1 MAAYYIGL
9 MSGTSADGIDV
20 ALVTF
25 NSEKDAQEAK
35 PRLVASHYQAYD
47 AQIKSQITS
56 LYCSGNDEI
65 ERANRLDKALAQH
78 FAEAVNTLL
87 RLANISADDVV
98 AIGNHGQTIRHRPSL
113 PNQNEAFPFTVQIG
127 CSQTLACL
135 TRIPVVGQFRG
146 KDIALGGQGAPLV
159 PPFHQFILAS
169 TPAVKQTNIIVNI
182 GGIANLT
189 YLPSP
194 PEQQH
199 VLGYDTGP
207 GNCLLDDWYQYHH
220 NQGCFDENGAWAASG
235 QCNDELLTALLSDA
249 YFSQP
254 APKSTGREIF
264 NLAWLTQHL
273 NARVIKPEDVQ
284 ATLLSFTAKTIV
296 NEVQK
301 LTASSQ
307 HTNPHEANATNL
319 PNVWLCGG
327 GRLNSP
333 LTKALAQQL
342 NTTVAPIDELG
353 IDGDQLEAMAFAWL
367 AYAFKQQLHSNLP
380 AVTGASASTT
390 LGVLFTP

>member
-1 MAAYYIGL
+1 MATYYIGL

-25 NSEKDAQEAK
+25 NDDKSGKETR

-47 AQIKSQITS
+47 EQIKAQITS
-56 LYCSGNDEI
+56 LYCSGSDEI
-65 ERANRLDKALAQH
+65 ERANRLDKALAQR
-78 FAEAVNTLL
+78 FAQAVEELL
-87 RLANISADDVV
+87 RVADISADDVI

-113 PNQNEAFPFTVQIG
+113 PNQAEAFPFTLQIG

-135 TRIPVVGQFRG
+135 TGIPVVGQFRV

-159 PPFHQFILAS
+159 PPFHQFVLAS
-169 TPAVKQTNIIVNI
+169 TPAAQQANVIVNI

-189 YLPSP
+189 YLPTKS
-194 PEQQH
+194 QH

-207 GNCLLDDWYQYHH
+207 GNCLLDDWYQHHH
-220 NQGCFDENGAWAASG
+220 NQGGFDESGAWAASG

-254 APKSTGREIF
+254 APKSTGREVF

-273 NARVIKPEDVQ
+273 TGRELKPEDVQ
-284 ATLLSFTAKTIV
+284 ATLLSFTARTIAD
-296 NEVQK
+296 EIQQ
-301 LTASSQ
+301 LTATSPCLNSHQ
-307 HTNPHEANATNL
+307 KNAAKL
-319 PNVWLCGG
+319 PNIWLCGG
-327 GRLNSP
+327 GRQNPP
-333 LTKALAQQL
+333 LKKVLAEQL
-342 NTTVAPIDELG
+342 NATVAPIDALG

-367 AYAFKQQLHSNLP
+367 AYAFTQQLPSNLP
-380 AVTGASASTT
+380 AVTGAKARTT